1 VEKRAVFLVGIDEAG
16 RGPLAGPMCMAGV
29 LISKV
34 ELEKWGRIKDS
45 KKLSREK
52 REEIFK
58 KIKEDSKSGK
68 IKFSYYLMSAKS
80 LDKYK
85 MTLSSKISVE
95 MVLSKLVV
103 DKNVEVLLDG
113 SLFAPKEYKKQKTI
127 IKGDEK
133 ETVIALASIVA
144 KVIRDRKMVSLS
156 KKYPKYGFEVHKGY
170 GTKKHIE
177 MIKKYGFSD
186 EHRRLFLKNFAQS
199 E

>member
-1 VEKRAVFLVGIDEAG
+1 VEKSEIFLVGIDEAG

-29 LISKV
+29 LISKS
-34 ELEKWGRIKDS
+34 ELYKWGRIKDS
-45 KKLSREK
+45 KKLSESKREK
-52 REEIFK
+52 IFK
-58 KIKEDSKSGK
+58 KIKKDSKDGK
-68 IKFSYYLMSAKS
+68 IKFSYYFMGAKS

-95 MVLSKLVV
+95 RVLSKLVV

-144 KVIRDRKMVSLS
+144 KVVRDRKMVNLS